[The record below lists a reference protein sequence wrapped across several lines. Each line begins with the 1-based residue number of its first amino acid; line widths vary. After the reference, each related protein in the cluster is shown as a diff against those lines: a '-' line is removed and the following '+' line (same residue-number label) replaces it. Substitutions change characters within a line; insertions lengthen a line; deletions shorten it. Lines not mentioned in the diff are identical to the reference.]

1 MPVPDETNN
10 FATHGKAPI
19 PSNASGSFVVPRD
32 KEVGPKDDDDKKAKT
47 PPPPMAAPSVVTAP
61 PDTSSVGIAAPPAG
75 AAFVTAPPSST
86 TMAPTNAP
94 GQSFAISPFAAQPI
108 APQMPQPMPQGMSQQ
123 MPMQQQMVP
132 PYPMPQMPQGMPQQ
146 YPMQMPQGMPQQM
159 PMQQQMM
166 PPYPMPQMP
175 QGMPQQQVPT
185 QIVAPPPMAT
195 MSASPSPMTLPA
207 AMTPARVAQ
216 MQAQILANALI
227 ASQSASRARRKQ
239 TYKRSEDDPGGNGN
253 NDYEEPTQ
261 QDIRDEKP
269 IVHTTSNITHG
280 ERIILPIHDI
290 ERERQRED
298 MSRRMTELLGDEEEE
313 PVEINTKTAKKL
325 KKEAD
330 KKAREDNNDTMS
342 PEQIQEAEER
352 VQDQVQ
358 AQMAAEQGQQPTETR
373 ELTPAERFPSYTLSG
388 EAIAPQDP
396 LIDPLDNPKRRVAR
410 PVQAEEIPI
419 PQAQVYTLETQ
430 IQESE
435 SDTEQQQEYVEQ
447 EYRPQTPENSRDIT
461 SQMQDAQVQTQI
473 PEQMQSMDPRIAAIQ
488 QQKLM
493 QQEEA
498 KLAEQQ
504 KAQEAAQ
511 AAAQAQAE
519 QAARAQQP
527 HVRANSGR
535 LNPNRKSIRVNPEVV
550 KRAALAT
557 LLKRPA
563 PQPEPEPEPIEAI
576 RPAYVEELEQ
586 QVAGDM
592 KKQDGESEMA
602 ALMAAELA
610 DDEITQNA
618 SQIKVETKEEVAQK
632 EAAAVAAV
640 MPDEV
645 LKAIENA
652 SPASDANPNIAV
664 SPNIATS
671 PNIAGSPNINAG

>member
-47 PPPPMAAPSVVTAP
+47 PPPPVVAPPVVTAL

-75 AAFVTAPPSST
+75 AAFVTAPPSSA

-94 GQSFAISPFAAQPI
+94 GQSFAMSPFTA
-108 APQMPQPMPQGMSQQ
+108 QPMPPQIPQQ

-146 YPMQMPQGMPQQM
+146 YPMQMPQQM
-159 PMQQQMM
+159 PMQQQMV

-175 QGMPQQQVPT
+175 QQQVPT
-185 QIVAPPPMAT
+185 QIAAPPPMAT
-195 MSASPSPMTLPA
+195 MSASPNPITLPA
-207 AMTPARVAQ
+207 TMTPARVAQ

-239 TYKRSEDDPGGNGN
+239 TYKRSEDDPSGKEN

-269 IVHTTSNITHG
+269 TVHTTSNITHG

-290 ERERQRED
+290 EREKQRED

-330 KKAREDNNDTMS
+330 KKARDNDDNTMS

-352 VQDQVQ
+352 VQDEVQ

-396 LIDPLDNPKRRVAR
+396 LIDPLDNPKRRVTQ
-410 PVQAEEIPI
+410 PVQAERTPI

-430 IQESE
+430 IQESD

-461 SQMQDAQVQTQI
+461 SQMQDAQVQTQV
-473 PEQMQSMDPRIAAIQ
+473 PEQIQSMDPRIAAIQ

-504 KAQEAAQ
+504 RAQEAAQ

-519 QAARAQQP
+519 LAARAQQP
-527 HVRANSGR
+527 HVQANSGR

-550 KRAALAT
+550 KKAALAT

-592 KKQDGESEMA
+592 KKQDGESEMS

-632 EAAAVAAV
+632 EAVAVAAA

-664 SPNIATS
+664 SPNIA
-671 PNIAGSPNINAG
+671 GSPNINAG